1 MGKKIH
7 VLELKQIEVVEVD
20 GEFEQR
26 FVNVKKYPVYLT
38 NAAMRR
44 GRDMGLIENSL
55 IAEFS
60 KLGAFQDLQGIELAG
75 GENDFD
81 KLEKLSGIDDE
92 PMINVIYLAFIGA
105 NKSVKMDFEEF
116 MELYHLDFTETLT
129 LYVTL
134 ISESFSHDNNFAA
147 GLIGS
152 TKQDKKK

>member
-7 VLELKQIEVVEVD
+7 VLELKQVEAVEVD

-26 FVNVKKYPVYLT
+26 FINVKKYPVYLT

-44 GRDMGLIENSL
+44 GRDLGLIENSL
-55 IAEFS
+55 IAEFA
-60 KLGAFQDLQGIELAG
+60 KLGAFQELQGIELAG
-75 GENDFD
+75 GSNDFD
-81 KLEKLSGIDDE
+81 KLEKLSEIDDG

-129 LYVTL
+129 LYVSL
-134 ISESFSHDNNFAA
+134 ISESFSNDNNFAA